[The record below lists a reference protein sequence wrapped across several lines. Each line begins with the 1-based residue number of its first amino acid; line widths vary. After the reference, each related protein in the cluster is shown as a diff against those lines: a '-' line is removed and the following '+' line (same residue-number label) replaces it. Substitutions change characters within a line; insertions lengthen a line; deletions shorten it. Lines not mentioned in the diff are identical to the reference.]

1 MHGSVRNKRSG
12 NAMKKISSNRKKN
25 HLALAIALLLTT
37 PLATAADVNFSGFL
51 SVGGGM
57 VDDED
62 AVAYGGYNEDD
73 LTFDRNLLGLQVTG
87 QVNEKVTATAQ
98 LIARSNNDYQ
108 VDAEWA
114 YLSWQASDSVK
125 VRAGRLRTPFYMY
138 SDFLDVGYSYTWITP
153 PQEVYYLPFNNVD
166 GVDVY
171 LTGTLGIFDTSL
183 QAYFGSFTD
192 ELTFSGAIA
201 DAETRNQMGLS
212 GTIGKDWWT
221 LRAAYHQADLTVDVT
236 GSPLS
241 ATTTIGSFANT
252 LRAFGF
258 GNNADRLLVEDDDV
272 TFTEVGL
279 NIDTGRFVAAAEHV
293 EFDPGDALL
302 SKNIREYVM
311 AGVRAGDWLF
321 HITASKAKDEVSHP
335 ETGIPAGQ
343 ALPVVG
349 STNVLIGTLQAI
361 AQSQVVERDVITFG
375 TRWDVTTGTAIKFQ
389 FDDVDSPD
397 VVLPTGTVSG
407 QQKVFSVAVQTV
419 F

>member
-1 MHGSVRNKRSG
+1 
-12 NAMKKISSNRKKN
+12 MKKISSNRKRN
-25 HLALAIALLLTT
+25 HLTLTIALLFSAS
-37 PLATAADVNFSGFL
+37 LANAADVSFSGFL

-57 VDDED
+57 LDDED
-62 AVAYGGYNEDD
+62 AVSYGGYEEDFT
-73 LTFDRNLLGLQVTG
+73 LDRNLLGLQVTG
-87 QVNEKVTATAQ
+87 QVNEKITATAQ

-114 YLSWQASDSVK
+114 YLSWQANDAVK

-138 SDFLDVGYSYTWITP
+138 SDFLDVGYSYAWITP

-166 GVDVY
+166 GIDVY
-171 LTGTLGIFDTSL
+171 VTGRLGIFDTSL

-192 ELTFSGAIA
+192 DLMLNGNVA
-201 DAETRNQMGLS
+201 DAQTRNQLGLS
-212 GTIGKDWWT
+212 GTLGKDWWT

-236 GSPLS
+236 GSPIS
-241 ATTTIGSFANT
+241 ATTTIGGFADT

-258 GNNADRLLVEDDDV
+258 AKNADRLLVEDDDA
-272 TFTEVGL
+272 TFTEVGI

-293 EFDPGDALL
+293 EFDPGDAML

-311 AGVRAGDWLF
+311 LGVRTGDWLF
-321 HITASKAKDEVSHP
+321 HVTASKAKDEATHP
-335 ETGIPAGQ
+335 EAGIPANQ
-343 ALPVVG
+343 PLPVVG

-361 AQSQVVERDVITFG
+361 AKSQVVERDVITLG
-375 TRWDVTTGTAIKFQ
+375 TRWDITTGTAIKFQ
-389 FDDVDSPD
+389 IDDVDSPD
-397 VVLPTGTVSG
+397 TMLANGSTVSG

>member
-1 MHGSVRNKRSG
+1 
-12 NAMKKISSNRKKN
+12 MKKISLNRKKN
-25 HLALAIALLLTT
+25 HLAWAIALLMS
-37 PLATAADVNFSGFL
+37 AHFANASDVTISGFL

-62 AVAYGGYNEDD
+62 SIPYGGYDEED
-73 LTFDRNLLGLQVTG
+73 LTFDRNLLGLQVSG
-87 QVNEKVTATAQ
+87 QVSEKVTATAQ
-98 LIARSNNDYQ
+98 LIARSGDDYQ
-108 VDAEWA
+108 VNSEWA
-114 YLSWQASDSVK
+114 YLTWQASDAIK

-138 SDFLDVGYSYTWITP
+138 SDFLDVGYSYAWITP

-171 LTGTLGIFDTSL
+171 FTGTLGIFDTSV

-192 ELTFSGAIA
+192 DLMFNGVMA
-201 DAETRNQMGLS
+201 DAQTRNQMGVS

-236 GSPLS
+236 SVPIN

-252 LRAFGF
+252 LRQFKFGA
-258 GNNADRLLVEDDDV
+258 NADRLLVEDDDAS
-272 TFTEVGL
+272 FAEVGI

-293 EFDPGDALL
+293 EFDPGDAML

-311 AGVRAGDWLF
+311 VGVRAGDWLF
-321 HITASKAKDEVSHP
+321 HVTAAKAKDEATHP
-335 ETGIPAGQ
+335 ETGIPANQ
-343 ALPVVG
+343 PLPVVG
-349 STNVLIGTLQAI
+349 STNTLIGISKAI
-361 AQSQVVERDVITFG
+361 AESQVNERDVLSFG

-389 FDDVDSPD
+389 FDDVDD
-397 VVLPTGTVSG
+397 LDGD
-407 QQKVFSVAVQTV
+407 QKVYSVALQTV

>member
-1 MHGSVRNKRSG
+1 
-12 NAMKKISSNRKKN
+12 MKKISSNRKKN
-25 HLALAIALLLTT
+25 HLAWAIALLLSA
-37 PLATAADVNFSGFL
+37 PLANASDVNFSGFI

-57 VDDED
+57 LDDED
-62 AVAYGGYNEDD
+62 AVSYGGYDEEDFT
-73 LTFDRNLLGLQVTG
+73 LDRNLLGLQVTG

-98 LIARSNNDYQ
+98 LIARSGNDYQ

-114 YLSWQASDSVK
+114 YLSWQANDSVK

-138 SDFLDVGYSYTWITP
+138 SDFLDVGYSYAWITP

-192 ELTFSGAIA
+192 ELTIGGVLA
-201 DAETRNQMGLS
+201 DAQTRNQLGLS
-212 GTIGKDWWT
+212 GTLGKDWWS
-221 LRAAYHQADLTVDVT
+221 LRAAYHQADLTVDVSGT
-236 GSPLS
+236 PISP
-241 ATTTIGSFANT
+241 TTTIGGFANT

-258 GNNADRLLVEDDDV
+258 GSNADRLLVEEDDA
-272 TFTEVGL
+272 TFTEVGI

-293 EFDPGDALL
+293 EFDPGDAML

-311 AGVRAGDWLF
+311 LGVRAGDWLV
-321 HITASKAKDEVSHP
+321 HVTASKAKDEATHP
-335 ETGIPAGQ
+335 EAGIPTNQ
-343 ALPVVG
+343 PLPVVG

-361 AQSQVVERDVITFG
+361 AQSQVVERDVLTLG

-389 FDDVDSPD
+389 IDDVDSPD
-397 VVLPTGTVSG
+397 QMLSNGSVVSG